1 MSNSI
6 AGFWKIKKKKLI
18 KKYPSITDN
27 DLNYQEGKEKEMMDI
42 IGFKLGKS
50 NQELLN
56 IIIAL

>member
-1 MSNSI
+1 MSNSR

-18 KKYPSITDN
+18 KMFPLITNN
-27 DLNYQEGKEKEMMDI
+27 DLNYKEGKEKEMVEI
-42 IGFKLGKS
+42 LGFKLGKS

>member
-1 MSNSI
+1 MNSI
-6 AGFWKIKKKKLI
+6 TGFWKIKKKKLI
-18 KKYPSITDN
+18 KKYPSVTDN